1 MLTTIM
7 AFSVG
12 LILGCMLK
20 VYTKTTEI
28 NHSAKLL
35 NKHNIRVS
43 KSCITGALFIDSG
56 KDFIWLSDGKFHPS
70 CLNIDKDSYET
81 FYKQKQSLCA

>member
-1 MLTTIM
+1 MLTTLA

-12 LILGCMLK
+12 LLLGCLLK
-20 VYTKTTEI
+20 AYTKTTEI

-35 NKHNIRVS
+35 NENNIRVS
-43 KSCITGALFIDSG
+43 KSCIHDTLFIDSG
-56 KDFIWLSDGKFHPS
+56 KDYIWFAHGKFHPS